1 MSEQRT
7 WTAQIDFTETPDR
20 TDAVVT
26 VTMGDSACMAR
37 GSARRNPNDPNVP
50 RIGEELAAARAF
62 HELSSKL
69 VEESARILEEALGE
83 PVELY
88 S

>member
-1 MSEQRT
+1 MTEQRT
-7 WTAQIDFTETPDR
+7 WTATIEFTETPDR

-26 VTMGDSACMAR
+26 VTMDDSQCMAR
-37 GSARRNPNDPNVP
+37 GSARRSPNDPSVP

-62 HELSSKL
+62 HELATKL